1 MIASDLANQIDALES
16 MLADHDTMGAT
27 TASVEGKIPVS
38 RDDLKVVLKLAKRM
52 LDGHE
57 RPMHMSLHDMEIS
70 CAAGRVKRERDGE
83 TCT

>member
-1 MIASDLANQIDALES
+1 MIAADLLNQIDALES
-16 MLADHDTMGAT
+16 MLADKD
-27 TASVEGKIPVS
+27 VEVGTSARVGGKLLVI
-38 RDDLKVVLKLAKRM
+38 RDDLKVVLKLSKRM